1 MWTFFYLKIRKT
13 ECDIEFLKVCQENN
27 LTPKFV
33 NFKLYKK
40 NIRSTCHF
48 RQFQNKLIYNELSEK
63 EKNLKK
69 LRSENKNLVNK
80 LRNSISYLDAN
91 HLFAFINNINDKK
104 ITKVKNVHNKKLLTL
119 KTLFSTIQRKFYQ
132 KRKLKLLVM
141 DSNSAFLLKLLTIH
155 DGSLYLKSSSWNWKI
170 AIFLL
175 KLMMTS
181 TFSKPASKLLP
192 TKRTILSALIV
203 IPYNKASSTFWKPS
217 KQTQTSSSLKL
228 TKVMP

>member
-1 MWTFFYLKIRKT
+1 MIFIASLVLLLIIKLRFPKGKSIHRVIQERYGRPLLTLFRRCELFDLKIRKT

-48 RQFQNKLIYNELSEK
+48 RQFQNKLINNELSEK

-91 HLFAFINNINDKK
+91 HLFTFINNINDKK
-104 ITKVKNVHNKKLLTL
+104 ITKVKNVHYKKLFNLGLQHEVTRLNPKDLIFNYSNRIYFALMFYLTIKISKL
-119 KTLFSTIQRKFYQ
+119 AHKSDLFSSIDT
-132 KRKLKLLVM
+132 
-141 DSNSAFLLKLLTIH
+141 H
-155 DGSLYLKSSSWNWKI
+155 
-170 AIFLL
+170 
-175 KLMMTS
+175 
-181 TFSKPASKLLP
+181 
-192 TKRTILSALIV
+192 
-203 IPYNKASSTFWKPS
+203 
-217 KQTQTSSSLKL
+217 SLK
-228 TKVMP
+228 KVRKSNLEALGIGNWLG